1 MRSQG
6 HRPQGPRFLHL
17 EPWSQSHHRHCLL
30 SPSGLCTES
39 GSTSAQSPFLSPSLF
54 LDRREG
60 NMNCSWTSTQ
70 TLGEVHYVPLA
81 ANQSHNQRCW
91 STVHGG
97 QTDLSQTPTG
107 KRPDTSELQ
116 RRLFNHICVI
126 LSNQLHIVLNVPKRF

>member
-1 MRSQG
+1 
-6 HRPQGPRFLHL
+6 
-17 EPWSQSHHRHCLL
+17 
-30 SPSGLCTES
+30 
-39 GSTSAQSPFLSPSLF
+39 
-54 LDRREG
+54 
-60 NMNCSWTSTQ
+60 MNCSWTSTQ